1 MSQTEV
7 VIASAV
13 RTPIGAFQGVFSGL
27 SASDLGA
34 LVVREAVKRAGAR
47 PEHVER
53 VIMGNVLSAGM
64 GQAPARQAAIKAGLP
79 VATGAITV
87 NKVCGSGLQA
97 VMFARREI
105 LVGDASVIVA
115 GGMESMTN
123 APYVLPK
130 ARSGYRMGNG
140 EIVDTVIQDGLWDP
154 YDNVHMGNCGDLV
167 AEKYGF
173 TRELQDAFAAESYRR
188 ALAAQK
194 EGRFKR
200 EILPVSV
207 PQKRGEPLLVD
218 ADEEPARGGSLE
230 KMAQLRPAF
239 SKTGTVTAANAS
251 TLDDGAAALLVCSE
265 EVARERG
272 YRRLARILADATAAV
287 EPRWF
292 TIAPV
297 RALARLFEKTGT
309 RPRDWDLYEI
319 NEAFSGVVLAAVK
332 EHGLDLEC
340 VNVNGGAVSL
350 GHPIGCSGARVL
362 VTLLHALAER
372 GLRRG
377 IATLCIG
384 GGEAV
389 ALAVEADAA

>member
-1 MSQTEV
+1 MSQTDV

-13 RTPIGAFQGVFSGL
+13 RTPIGCFQGVFAGL

-34 LVVREAVKRAGAR
+34 IAVREAVKRAGAR
-47 PEHVER
+47 PDHVER

-64 GQAPARQAAIKAGLP
+64 GQAPARQCVIKADLP
-79 VATGAITV
+79 VSTGAITV

-105 LVGDASVIVA
+105 LVGDAEAIVA

-123 APYVLPK
+123 APYLLPK

-140 EIVDTVIQDGLWDP
+140 EILDSMIHDGLWDP
-154 YDNVHMGNCGDLV
+154 YDNVHMGTCGDLV

-173 TRELQDAFAAESYRR
+173 TRAAQDAFAAESYRR

-194 EGRFKR
+194 EGRFKP
-200 EILPVSV
+200 EIVPVAV
-207 PQKRGEPLLVD
+207 PQRKGEPLLVD
-218 ADEEPARGGSLE
+218 QDEEPGRGGSPD
-230 KMAQLRPAF
+230 KMAALRPAF
-239 SKTGTVTAANAS
+239 TKNGTVTAANAS
-251 TLDDGAAALLVCSE
+251 TLNDGAAALLVCSAA
-265 EVARERG
+265 VAKQRG
-272 YRRLARILADATAAV
+272 YRVLARIVGDATNAI
-287 EPRWF
+287 EPKWF
-292 TIAPV
+292 TVAPV
-297 RALARLFEKTGT
+297 GALAKLYAKTET
-309 RPRDWDLYEI
+309 RPADWDLYEI
-319 NEAFSGVVLAAVK
+319 NEAFSGVTLAAVK
-332 EHGLDLEC
+332 EHGLDPAR

-362 VTLLHALAER
+362 VTLIHALQDR

-389 ALAVEADAA
+389 ALAVELPRS

>member
-7 VIASAV
+7 VIASAA
-13 RTPIGAFQGVFSGL
+13 RTPIGGFQGVFAGL

-34 LVVREAVKRAGAR
+34 VVVREAVKRAGAR

-64 GQAPARQAAIKAGLP
+64 GQAPARQCVIKADLP
-79 VATGAITV
+79 VTTGAIAV

-97 VMFARREI
+97 VMFARREV
-105 LVGDASVIVA
+105 LVGDARVIVA
-115 GGMESMTN
+115 GGMESKTN

-130 ARSGYRMGNG
+130 ARGGYRMGNG
-140 EIVDTVIQDGLWDP
+140 EIVDTVIYDGLWDP
-154 YDNVHMGNCGDLV
+154 YDNMHMGNCGDLV

-173 TRELQDAFAAESYRR
+173 SREAQDAFAAESYRR
-188 ALAAQK
+188 AQAAQK

-200 EILPVSV
+200 EIVPISV

-218 ADEEPARGGSLE
+218 ADDEPARGGSRE

-251 TLDDGAAALLVCSE
+251 TLNDGAAALLVCSA
-265 EVARERG
+265 EVAKERG
-272 YRRLARILADATAAV
+272 YKVMARILADSTAAV
-287 EPRWF
+287 EPKWF

-297 RALARLFEKTGT
+297 HALARLYEKTGIKAS
-309 RPRDWDLYEI
+309 DWDLYEI
-319 NEAFSGVVLAAVK
+319 NEAFSGVTMAAVK
-332 EHGLDLEC
+332 EHRLDPER

-362 VTLLHALAER
+362 VTLLHALQDR

-389 ALAVEADAA
+389 AMGVECALP